1 MKMAGID
8 KIKETIAKVRE
19 LADTVG
25 KVLEDGS
32 IGLGDIVELPSL
44 ISEAVS
50 LPGLV
55 AASAEEIKDL
65 DASEAKELLTEA
77 FDLVAYV
84 VSKFLPSGK

>member
-44 ISEAVS
+44 ISEAVA

-65 DASEAKELLTEA
+65 DASEAKELITEA

-84 VSKFLPSGK
+84 VSKFLPSVK